1 MMNTLVISLSLDDK
15 QLEKINKLVDKLGYS
30 NRSEAIRDAIRRLV
44 AEYELSD
51 FKKQTVLAA
60 IMVIYDFNEGYIE
73 RKIAKIRHEYNDIVV
88 GNLHMHVNGNYCAEL
103 LIAKGLGER
112 VLSLTA
118 SIRGIR
124 RLISLRH
131 LLVPLEPYY

>member
-1 MMNTLVISLSLDDK
+1 MNTLVISLSLDDK
-15 QLEKINKLVDKLGYS
+15 LLEKINKLVDKLGYS

-51 FKKQTVLAA
+51 FKKQIVLAA

-73 RKIAKIRHEYNDIVV
+73 RKIAKIRHEYNDVVV

-112 VLSLTA
+112 VLSLIA
-118 SIRGIR
+118 SIRGIK

>member
-15 QLEKINKLVDKLGYS
+15 LLEKINKLVDKLGYS

-112 VLSLTA
+112 VLSLIA

>member
-15 QLEKINKLVDKLGYS
+15 LLEKINKLVDKLGYS